1 MPAEKQFKFGIT
13 CEFKPLWDE
22 FESLAPGSKKS
33 KMIRFL
39 IYKFLYKNGRRTN
52 NSFENATAND
62 WEYVEGALKVHNKF
76 TKNKIDLMEPYK
88 IDNRIFWVE
97 EYNYKVKD
105 KLKTKEEIDSLKEN
119 GYHEVP
125 RIPNSN
131 VNPSDWNE
139 PIDQDLDKIVLQR
152 MFTKREEEGHVRIN
166 GQKDH
171 DLFYE
176 RINKVRPHRIE
187 AYISK
192 PNKYYIKC
200 KVKIQA
206 FDYYEKAYKKFKRDI
221 RYYKRIGK
229 TEGEFQRPSI
239 EDLFNLNQTLK
250 DELIQ
255 NHLMNFELS
264 NNFGKINL
272 DFVRQEGFKM
282 NWQDIPKRIDDC
294 LLLNSFYLE
303 SKKNLNRIKR
313 DALRIYKHY
322 TILEFIENES
332 PKIRGPRDFVIQ
344 DADYEKASEIYE
356 D

>member
-13 CEFKPLWDE
+13 CEFKPLWNE

-39 IYKFLYKNGRRTN
+39 IYNFLYKNGRRTN

-125 RIPNSN
+125 RIPNPN

-176 RINKVRPHRIE
+176 RINKTRPHRIE
-187 AYISK
+187 AYISQTG
-192 PNKYYIKC
+192 KYYIKC
-200 KVKIQA
+200 KVKIQT
-206 FDYYEKAYKKFKRDI
+206 FDYYEEAYKKFR
-221 RYYKRIGK
+221 KRILFFRK
-229 TEGEFQRPSI
+229 EGLSQRPSI
-239 EDLFNLNQTLK
+239 EDLVNLNQ
-250 DELIQ
+250 ELRDKLRQ
-255 NHLMNFELS
+255 NHLINSDLIKKFSEL
-264 NNFGKINL
+264 NHE
-272 DFVRQEGFKM
+272 FVRQEGWKM
-282 NWQDIPKRIDDC
+282 HWQDIPKEIDEC
-294 LLLNSFYLE
+294 LMLNSFYLE
-303 SKKNLNRIKR
+303 SKKNLIKIKR

-322 TILEFIENES
+322 TILEFVENES
-332 PKIRGPRDFVIQ
+332 PKIRGPRDFTVQ
-344 DADYEKASEIYE
+344 NADYEKTSEIYE